1 MSGASVAASPLHCQV
16 ALSGASSR
24 PQKPVH
30 HPLPYAPLFLCH
42 RSPNGTSQPSLLSQS
57 GLFKSMVLKKT
68 KQNTNPWSCQPHC
81 LWLDPD
87 SSLALVISD
96 QFACVC
102 VCVCAC
108 VCVCVCVGGLD
119 EGWRASWDPHNHT
132 DRHLLTPLKY
142 KACSCLLDGWTWF
155 SLCLF

>member
-30 HPLPYAPLFLCH
+30 HPLPHAPLFLCH

-57 GLFKSMVLKKT
+57 GLFKSIVLKKT
-68 KQNTNPWSCQPHC
+68 KQKNKSMVLSTPLLMVGPWQLPGFSHQWP
-81 LWLDPD
+81 
-87 SSLALVISD
+87 
-96 QFACVC
+96 VC
-102 VCVCAC
+102 VRVC

-119 EGWRASWDPHNHT
+119 EGWRVSWDPHNHT